1 MNQKLAIIIIA
12 LAIAGHFLVMDYYN
26 KSLDSVVS
34 TIKPAITA
42 NQQYREMLLDDNTV
56 YQAPR

>member
-12 LAIAGHFLVMDYYN
+12 LAIAGHFLVVDYYD
-26 KSLDSVVS
+26 KSLDAVVS

-42 NQQYREMLLDDNTV
+42 SQQYEDLLNEDNI
-56 YQAPR
+56 QKSPL

>member
-56 YQAPR
+56 NQAPR

>member
-12 LAIAGHFLVMDYYN
+12 LAIAGHFLVVDYYN
-26 KSLDSVVS
+26 KSLEAVVS

-42 NQQYREMLLDDNTV
+42 NQQYREMLNEDNTNK
-56 YQAPR
+56 APL